1 MVFHALKYTYSKHR
15 KYKHYWFYT
24 IGFFAQCMRII
35 YDLAEKMNGFTVE
48 ILTFAIM
55 RRNG

>member
-1 MVFHALKYTYSKHR
+1 MKLKYTYSKHR
-15 KYKHYWFYT
+15 KYIHYWFHT

-35 YDLAEKMNGFTVE
+35 CDLAEKMNGFTVE